1 MTISAPEGKMN
12 VSTYTPSN
20 ISRKNDEAF
29 MDAMNVLV
37 KAFRTQSSENA
48 TYTKESLIQQVHAIY
63 PFFAEDLET
72 KQQKGTAQGSI
83 PLTACKVFDFIRYT
97 FQNKQSQDFHALFV
111 TGAESKKGI
120 LATFSVCKETN
131 GFETK
136 VPITKIFMNILS
148 KNDAQLFLSSSFKPL
163 AKTSLAT
170 TQKILKNIQS
180 AENIL
185 MTGWDRKI
193 ISTDQEESWLV
204 PDYYNN
210 LPPWENP
217 IEGDKNMRSS
227 TRTLFS
233 MAATFFKMFG
243 WKSSDK

>member
-1 MTISAPEGKMN
+1 MTISAAEGKMN
-12 VSTYTPSN
+12 ASTYTPSN

-48 TYTKESLIQQVHAIY
+48 TYTKESLIQRVHAIY

-83 PLTACKVFDFIRYT
+83 PLTAYKVLDFIRYT

-111 TGAESKKGI
+111 TGAESEKGI
-120 LATFSVCKETN
+120 LATFSVCKVTKY
-131 GFETK
+131 FQTK

-148 KNDAQLFLSSSFKPL
+148 KNDATLFLSSSFKPL

-170 TQKILKNIQS
+170 TQKILENIQS
-180 AENIL
+180 AESIL
-185 MTGWDRKI
+185 RKGSDGKI
-193 ISTDQEESWLV
+193 IPTGEGESWSV
-204 PDYYNN
+204 PDDCKN
-210 LPPWENP
+210 LLPWENP
-217 IEGDKNMRSS
+217 PKP
-227 TRTLFS
+227 
-233 MAATFFKMFG
+233 K
-243 WKSSDK
+243 